1 MKKWAIPL
9 AAALV
14 LAATPASA
22 QPDDLAKL
30 RAEVA
35 AQQAAMTRLLAR
47 IDALEKKLAETVTQE
62 DLEDEAKTQQDAVES
77 VRETLLG
84 KVNVSGYSNFRFQAE
99 EPETPSAFQLDHL
112 GVILGKQ
119 TRRWSFLAELEFSNV
134 PHHAESVSGDE
145 HGEEGEDG
153 EEGEEEGEGE
163 GHAAETDISGEG
175 QVAVENA
182 WIEYNH
188 NRYFNVRVG
197 KQLSPQYWWQH
208 RYPNLTYSTTMP
220 IYLRELFP
228 PELIGVM
235 VRGQVTRPVR
245 ASEFGI
251 GYSVYTS
258 NNNFEGNSQSDLREG
273 KAWGARVQFRFPTG
287 GLLKRLDVA
296 ADLYRGHSA
305 FDEGAE
311 LVEDNVNGFEGQ
323 LELGPVF
330 VNGEYARGESEGV
343 KRTGYYF
350 QPAVQLHRD
359 WIGFYRLE
367 DLESPRLQRA
377 ERRHLAGLNYR
388 PFAQVAVKGEWYR
401 SIPLDRSFIVSE
413 EERKPFNGFAAA
425 AVFFF

>member
-9 AAALV
+9 AAVMV
-14 LAATPASA
+14 LTAIPASA
-22 QPDDLAKL
+22 QQDELAKL
-30 RAEVA
+30 RAEIA
-35 AQQAAMTRLLAR
+35 AQQAAMTKLLAR
-47 IDALEKKLAETVTQE
+47 IDALEKQLAETATKE
-62 DLEDEAKTQQDAVES
+62 ELEDEAKTQQDAVNS

-84 KVNVSGYSNFRFQAE
+84 KVNISGYSNFRFQAE
-99 EPETPSAFQLDHL
+99 EPESPSAFQLDHL

-134 PHHAESVSGDE
+134 PHHAESVLAEESGA
-145 HGEEGEDG
+145 GEEGHS
-153 EEGEEEGEGE
+153 EEAE
-163 GHAAETDISGEG
+163 AAETDISGEG

-188 NRYFNVRVG
+188 NPYFNVRVG

-235 VRGQVTRPVR
+235 VRGQVTRPVG

-251 GYSVYTS
+251 GYAVYTS
-258 NNNFEGNSQSDLREG
+258 NNNFEGNSQSDLRDG
-273 KAWGARVQFRFPTG
+273 KAWGARVQVRFPTG
-287 GLLKRLDVA
+287 GMLKRLDVA
-296 ADLYRGHSA
+296 ADIYRGHSA
-305 FDEGAE
+305 FDADAE
-311 LVEDNVNGFEGQ
+311 LAEDGVNGFEGQ
-323 LELGPVF
+323 LEFGRLF

-343 KRTGYYF
+343 TRTGYYL

-377 ERRHLAGLNYR
+377 ERRHLMGLNYR

-401 SIPLDRSFIVSE
+401 SIPLERSFIVSE
-413 EERKPFNGFAAA
+413 EERRPFNGFAAA

>member
-9 AAALV
+9 AAV
-14 LAATPASA
+14 LMTATPAFA
-22 QPDDLAKL
+22 QQDELAKL

-35 AQQAAMTRLLAR
+35 AQQAAMAKLLAR
-47 IDALEKKLAETVTQE
+47 IDALEQKLAETATKE
-62 DLEDEAKTQQDAVES
+62 DLEDEAKTAQDAVNS

-84 KVNVSGYSNFRFQAE
+84 RVNLSGYANFRFQAE
-99 EPETPSAFQLDHL
+99 EPETPSAFQLHNM

-119 TRRWSFLAELEFSNV
+119 MRRWSFLTELELSNV
-134 PHHAESVSGDE
+134 PHHAESVVVEE
-145 HGEEGEDG
+145 HGEEAEESEEHVEPEAEAHA
-153 EEGEEEGEGE
+153 EEG
-163 GHAAETDISGEG
+163 DISGEG

-188 NRYFNVRVG
+188 NQYFNVRVG

-235 VRGQVTRPVR
+235 VRGQVTRPVG

-258 NNNFEGNSQSDLREG
+258 NNNFEGNSLSDLREG
-273 KAWGARVQFRFPTG
+273 KAWGARVQVRFPTG
-287 GLLKRLDVA
+287 GMLKRLDVA

-305 FDEGAE
+305 FGEGAE
-311 LVEDNVNGFEGQ
+311 LQEDNVNGVEGQ
-323 LELGPVF
+323 LELGRLF
-330 VNGEYARGESEGV
+330 MNGEYARGDSEGV

-401 SIPLDRSFIVSE
+401 SIPLNRSFIVTE
-413 EERKPFNGFAAA
+413 EERRSFNGFAAA

>member
-9 AAALV
+9 AAVIVFTAI
-14 LAATPASA
+14 PASA
-22 QPDDLAKL
+22 QQDELAKL

-47 IDALEKKLAETVTQE
+47 IDALEKKLAETATKE
-62 DLEDEAKTQQDAVES
+62 ELEDEAKTQQDSVNS

-84 KVNVSGYSNFRFQAE
+84 KVNVSGYSNFRYQAE
-99 EPETPSAFQLDHL
+99 EPETPSAFQLHNL

-119 TRRWSFLAELEFSNV
+119 SRRWSFLTEIEFSNV
-134 PHHAESVSGDE
+134 PHHAESASA
-145 HGEEGEDG
+145 EEGEAG
-153 EEGEEEGEGE
+153 GAVRAAASAAEGGEGEER
-163 GHAAETDISGEG
+163 AEADISGEG

-188 NRYFNVRVG
+188 NPYFNVRVG

-220 IYLRELFP
+220 IYLRELFQ

-235 VRGQVTRPVR
+235 VRGQFTRPAG
-245 ASEFGI
+245 ASEFGV
-251 GYSVYTS
+251 GYALYTS
-258 NNNFEGNSQSDLREG
+258 NNNFEGNAQADLRDG
-273 KAWGARVQFRFPTG
+273 KSWGARVQFRFPTG
-287 GLLKRLDVA
+287 GVLRRLDVA
-296 ADLYRGHSA
+296 ADVYRGHTA
-305 FDEGAE
+305 FEGLE
-311 LVEDNVNGFEGQ
+311 LKEDSVNGFEGQ
-323 LELGPVF
+323 LEVSRLLL
-330 VNGEYARGESEGV
+330 NGEYARGESEGMR
-343 KRTGYYF
+343 RTGYYF

-359 WIGFYRLE
+359 WVGFYRVE
-367 DLESPRLQRA
+367 GLESPRLQRA

-401 SIPLDRSFIVSE
+401 SIPLDKSFIRSE
-413 EERKPFNGFAAA
+413 EERRPFNGFAAA

>member
-9 AAALV
+9 AAVMV
-14 LAATPASA
+14 LTAIPASA
-22 QPDDLAKL
+22 QQDELAKL

-47 IDALEKKLAETVTQE
+47 IDALEKKLSETATKE
-62 DLEDEAKTQQDAVES
+62 ELEDEAKTQQDAVNS

-84 KVNVSGYSNFRFQAE
+84 KVNISGYSNFRFQAE

-119 TRRWSFLAELEFSNV
+119 MRRFSFLAELEFSNV
-134 PHHAESVSGDE
+134 PHHAESVVV
-145 HGEEGEDG
+145 EGG
-153 EEGEEEGEGE
+153 EEGEEGEE
-163 GHAAETDISGEG
+163 HAAESDISGEG

-188 NRYFNVRVG
+188 NPYFNVRVG

-235 VRGQVTRPVR
+235 VRGQVSRPVGT
-245 ASEFGI
+245 SELGI

-273 KAWGARVQFRFPTG
+273 KAWGARVQVRFPTG
-287 GLLKRLDVA
+287 GLLKRFDLA

-305 FDEGAE
+305 FDPGAE
-311 LVEDNVNGFEGQ
+311 LAEDEVNGFEGQ
-323 LELGPVF
+323 LEFGRLF
-330 VNGEYARGESEGV
+330 LNGEYARGESEGV

-401 SIPLDRSFIVSE
+401 SIPLNRSFIVSE
-413 EERKPFNGFAAA
+413 EERRPFNGFAAA